1 MTGELWWVPSA
12 IVLGVVCVVVALLVG
27 LARRRARARDL
38 ALAEAAAERSR
49 AAAIALVRADDLI
62 EANADELAFA
72 LAQFGEGATR
82 DFAAALALST
92 RQLKE
97 AFALQQKLDDGI
109 PDSETERRRWTE
121 QIAQLADEATARL
134 QAQTRDFSSRRGL
147 ERDAPLLLEKLQRR
161 LDRVSDRVAAGA
173 ASLARL
179 SHTYSAAAL
188 ASISDNAGR
197 AQAALDEAR
206 AATDAAAAQLAADA
220 ARPVGDQL
228 QAAEHGLF
236 RAGKLLDA
244 IETGE
249 DRLHLGFA
257 ALTRALDAADAELA
271 EARTLRDAHEEPDA
285 RTDLNRVIA
294 DADAALGELRRPSRL
309 SDPAADLARLREAMD
324 GLDVIRSDARNRQL
338 RLDNAR
344 GALSGAL
351 LAVRS
356 QLTVTRDFITGHPG
370 RVGAEART
378 RLTESER
385 QLTLAVAETDP
396 VAALDGARR
405 AMTLATDADALA
417 RFDVH

>member
-12 IVLGVVCVVVALLVG
+12 IVLGVVGVIVALLVG
-27 LARRRARARDL
+27 LARRRTRARDL
-38 ALAEAAAERSR
+38 AVVEAVAERAR

-62 EANADELAFA
+62 EANTDELAFA
-72 LAQFGEGATR
+72 LAQFGAAATR
-82 DFAAALALST
+82 DFADALALSS
-92 RQLKE
+92 RQLRE

-121 QIAQLADEATARL
+121 QIAQLAGEATTRL
-134 QAQTRDFSSRRGL
+134 EAQTRDFSSRRSL
-147 ERDAPLLLEKLQRR
+147 ERDAPLVLEKLERR
-161 LDRVSDRVAAGA
+161 VDRVGDRVAAGA

-179 SHTYSAAAL
+179 SHTYSESAL
-188 ASISDNAGR
+188 AVILDNAGR
-197 AQAALDEAR
+197 AQGALEEAR
-206 AATDAAAAQLAADA
+206 AASAAAAAQLAADA
-220 ARPVGDQL
+220 ALPVGDQL

-236 RAGKLLDA
+236 RAGQLLDA

-257 ALTRALDAADAELA
+257 GLARALEAADAELA
-271 EARTLRDAHEEPDA
+271 EARALRDGHEEPDA
-285 RTDLNRVIA
+285 RAELNRVIGQA
-294 DADAALGELRRPSRL
+294 DSALGELRRPARL

-324 GLDVIRSDARNRQL
+324 GLDIIRSEARNRQL

-356 QLTVTRDFITGHPG
+356 QLTVTRDFITAHRG
-370 RVGAEART
+370 RVGADART
-378 RLTESER
+378 RLAESER
-385 QLTLAVAETDP
+385 QLTLALAEADP

-417 RFDVH
+417 RFDAR

>member
-27 LARRRARARDL
+27 LSRRRARAHDL
-38 ALAEAAAERSR
+38 AVAEAAAERSR

-72 LAQFGEGATR
+72 LAQFGEAATR

-92 RQLKE
+92 RQLRE

-121 QIAQLADEATARL
+121 QIAQLADEATTRL
-134 QAQTRDFSSRRGL
+134 QAQNRDFSSRRSL
-147 ERDAPLLLEKLQRR
+147 ERDAPLVLEKLQRR
-161 LDRVSDRVAAGA
+161 VDRVGDRVAAGT

-179 SHTYSAAAL
+179 SRTYSASAL
-188 ASISDNAGR
+188 AVIAENAGR
-197 AQAALDEAR
+197 AEAALNEAR
-206 AATDAAAAQLAADA
+206 AATAAAAAQLATDA
-220 ARPVGDQL
+220 ALPVGDQL

-236 RAGKLLDA
+236 RAGRLLDA

-257 ALTRALDAADAELA
+257 GLARAFDAADAELA
-271 EARTLRDAHEEPDA
+271 EARALRDAHEEPDA
-285 RTDLNRVIA
+285 RGELNRVIA
-294 DADAALGELRRPSRL
+294 EADSALGELRSSARL
-309 SDPAADLARLREAMD
+309 SDPAADLARLREVMD
-324 GLDVIRSDARNRQL
+324 GLDVIRSEARNRQL

-351 LAVRS
+351 LSVRS
-356 QLTVTRDFITGHPG
+356 QLTVTRDFITAHRG
-370 RVGAEART
+370 RVGADART
-378 RLTESER
+378 RLAESER
-385 QLTLAVAETDP
+385 QLTLALAEADP

-405 AMTLATDADALA
+405 ARTLATDADALA
-417 RFDVH
+417 RFDAR

>member
-27 LARRRARARDL
+27 LSRRRARAHDL
-38 ALAEAAAERSR
+38 TVAAAAAERSR

-62 EANADELAFA
+62 EANTDELAFA
-72 LAQFGEGATR
+72 LAQFGEAATR

-92 RQLKE
+92 RQLRE

-121 QIAQLADEATARL
+121 QIAQLADEATTRL
-134 QAQTRDFSSRRGL
+134 QAQNRDFSSRRSL
-147 ERDAPLLLEKLQRR
+147 ERDAPLVLEKLQRR
-161 LDRVSDRVAAGA
+161 VDRVGDRVAAGA

-179 SHTYSAAAL
+179 SRTYSASAL
-188 ASISDNAGR
+188 AVIAENAGR
-197 AQAALDEAR
+197 AQAALNEAR
-206 AATDAAAAQLAADA
+206 AATAAAAAQLALDA
-220 ARPVGDQL
+220 ALPVGDQL

-236 RAGKLLDA
+236 RAGQLLDA

-257 ALTRALDAADAELA
+257 GLARAFDAADAELA
-271 EARTLRDAHEEPDA
+271 EARALRDAHEEPDA
-285 RTDLNRVIA
+285 RGELNRVIA
-294 DADAALGELRRPSRL
+294 EADSALGELRSSARL
-309 SDPAADLARLREAMD
+309 SDPAADLARLREVMD
-324 GLDVIRSDARNRQL
+324 GLDVIRSEARNRQL

-356 QLTVTRDFITGHPG
+356 QLTVTRDFITAHRG
-370 RVGAEART
+370 RVGADART
-378 RLTESER
+378 RLAESER
-385 QLTLAVAETDP
+385 RLTLALAEADP

-417 RFDVH
+417 RFDAR